1 MKTAYYNGAVL
12 TMKSRRCA
20 QAVLVENGRI
30 LAVGSDDEILFQAD
44 TTVDLKG
51 CCMLPGFMRPPQP
64 YHPAGNHAGSSAAGR
79 CTSNEA
85 LVQAL
90 RRALPQTKPG
100 TWLIGFWVR

>member
-1 MKTAYYNGAVL
+1 MKTAYYNGAIL

-51 CCMLPGFMRPPQP
+51 CCMLPGFIDPHSHIASWQP
-64 YHPAGNHAGSSAAGR
+64 R
-79 CTSNEA
+79 
-85 LVQAL
+85 
-90 RRALPQTKPG
+90 
-100 TWLIGFWVR
+100 WI